1 LIDNRL
7 VIALLVVMII
17 GSVIVRFKCRPTVQK
32 SIFAA
37 GIEAGKVTVLWI
49 TILSR
54 TPSTDIKV
62 RFDIISLRQIFRVKF
77 AEDGSFSGLKIGR
90 MYWERRLNVLLFI
103 PFGYLI
109 CTVRKKLQR
118 WWRTAIAGIAFSMI
132 IEMVQLLT
140 SRGWFDLDDLFL
152 NTVGAL
158 IGYGLYRLILSRGEE
173 SREETG

>member
-1 LIDNRL
+1 M
-7 VIALLVVMII
+7 LLAVMILA
-17 GSVIVRFKCRPTVQK
+17 SVIIRFKCCRATQNKVF
-32 SIFAA
+32 SIAFWVYIIA
-37 GIEAGKVTVLWI
+37 VLWI

-54 TPSTDIKV
+54 TPSADIKV
-62 RFDIISLRQIFRVKF
+62 RFDVVFLRQIFRVKF

-109 CTVRKKLQR
+109 CMVWKKLQR

-132 IEMVQLLT
+132 IETVQLFT

-152 NTVGAL
+152 NTMGTL
-158 IGYGLYRLILSRGEE
+158 IGYGLYRILLSRHSENGEE
-173 SREETG
+173 TRRINIMER